1 MKYFV
6 VSDVHG
12 YHTELIEALMM
23 AGFDSS
29 KDTLISLGDAI
40 DRGPQSIEVVRYFM
54 TLKNKILIQG
64 NHEDLLNEYDPGMPT
79 KADSHNGTTATYRQ
93 FYFRDAMSLWKDY
106 QAVTVNAVEIGDYI
120 LTHGYLPCNKL
131 NIIPGS
137 PYELNCN
144 WRNANKVAWEK
155 ARWLNGMY
163 IGDFQN
169 VPQIEDNK
177 KVIVGHYH
185 TSYGNVRKNNPNMP
199 EAWYTKREFEARNNG
214 TFEAYLG
221 KNVIG
226 IDGCTAWTGIINIFV
241 FESDAEPI
249 IYKREV

>member
-6 VSDVHG
+6 VSDIHG
-12 YHTELIEALMM
+12 YRDEMIAALEA
-23 AGFDSS
+23 AGFDSN

-40 DRGPQSIEVVRYFM
+40 DRGPQSVETVRYFM

-64 NHEDLLNEYDPGMPT
+64 NHEDLLNEYSPHIAT
-79 KADSHNGTTATYRQ
+79 AADAHNGTTLTYRQ
-93 FYFRDAMSLWKDY
+93 FYYENARDLWKEY
-106 QAVTVNAVEIGDYI
+106 QATTVNAVEIGDYI

-144 WRNANKVAWEK
+144 WRNANKVAWED

-163 IGDFQN
+163 IGDFQKI
-169 VPQIEDNK
+169 PQIEDNK
-177 KVIVGHYH
+177 TVVVGHYH
-185 TSYGNVRKNNPNMP
+185 ASYGNVRKNTPYMP
-199 EAWYTKREFEARNNG
+199 EAWYTKREFEARHNG
-214 TFEAYLG
+214 TFETYFG

-226 IDGCTAWTGIINIFV
+226 IDGCTAWTRIVNVFV